1 MQENRIAKLW
11 CKMTTGEWR
20 TGAEGGGEK
29 KEKACPARAE
39 AVGIVDVTEFGF
51 ALERG
56 CLPKRKER
64 PVHMQ

>member
-1 MQENRIAKLW
+1 
-11 CKMTTGEWR
+11 MTTGEWR